1 MPPLGIFTFM
11 THHIFLA
18 KITLL
23 LIPALSFAS
32 LERGQEIYSQIC
44 VTCHGPNLDGGIG
57 PSLVDAYWKHGDT
70 SDAIMRSITK
80 GITGTEMIAY
90 EYVYSEEDRQ
100 AVTDFILDKQEGNRQ
115 TLRSLYPRDYFKGKR
130 LNPELFDS
138 VESDSQEI
146 LPENFLYTKR
156 MFDGVLRGQSKL
168 FIKQPGKYRF
178 NVGGQGGR
186 VSIWVNGEE
195 MHYSDVE
202 KSKNTYFSKQFHL
215 DAGIHDLEILQEE
228 PTSFTMRFNARLQKI
243 GGQNWILTGRS
254 LEGNVPKIIRPGPQA
269 KVVRKWI
276 EGLPPRTLL
285 LLLPN
290 QVMVAYD
297 SASGQILK
305 AWKSALVNQTPSL
318 DSRSQKESVAKGE
331 EIAGSSS
338 TVLQGNEFNLLY
350 YETQGESVLISSLV
364 DGVSQNFTVSP
375 QGSDSFAVTLQ

>member
-1 MPPLGIFTFM
+1 MKN
-11 THHIFLA
+11 HFLSFLF
-18 KITLL
+18 IYSLVFGSSVRT
-23 LIPALSFAS
+23 FAS

-57 PSLVDAYWKHGDT
+57 PSLADAYWKHGDT
-70 SDAIMRSITK
+70 SEAIMRSITK
-80 GITGTEMIAY
+80 GIAGTEMIAY

-115 TLRSLYPRDYFKGKR
+115 TLRSFYARDYFKGKR
-130 LNPELFDS
+130 LTPELFDS

-168 FIKQPGKYRF
+168 FIKQSGKYRF
-178 NVGGQGGR
+178 NIGGQGGR

-195 MHYSDVE
+195 VHYTNDLEDQS
-202 KSKNTYFSKQFHL
+202 NYFNKDFHL
-215 DAGIHDLEILQEE
+215 DTGVHDLEILQEE

-243 GGQNWILTGRS
+243 GGNNWVLTGRS

-269 KVVRKWI
+269 KVIRKWI

-285 LLLPN
+285 VLLPN

-318 DSRSQKESVAKGE
+318 DSRSQKQSAAKGQ
-331 EIAGSSS
+331 EIPGATS
-338 TVLQGNEFNLLY
+338 TVLQGNEFNLLH
-350 YETQGESVLISSLV
+350 YETQGDSVLISSLV

-375 QGSDSFAVTLQ
+375 QGADSFTVTLQ

>member
-1 MPPLGIFTFM
+1 MSQEKS
-11 THHIFLA
+11 FLA
-18 KITLL
+18 YAIITILCL
-23 LIPALSFAS
+23 TPFAHAN

-44 VTCHGPNLDGGIG
+44 MTCHGPNLDGGIG

-70 SDAIMRSITK
+70 SEAIMRSITK

-115 TLRSLYPRDYFKGKR
+115 TLRSLYSRDYFKGKR
-130 LNPELFDS
+130 LTPELFDS
-138 VESDSQEI
+138 VESDSQGI

-178 NVGGQGGR
+178 NVGGSGGR
-186 VSIWVNGEE
+186 TSIWVNGEE
-195 MHYSDVE
+195 MHYTNDKVD
-202 KSKNTYFSKQFHL
+202 KSTFINKDFHL

-228 PTSFTMRFNARLQKI
+228 PTSFSMRFNARLQKI
-243 GGQNWILTGRS
+243 GGPNWMLTGKS
-254 LEGNVPKIIRPGPQA
+254 LEGNTPKIIRPGLQA
-269 KVVRKWI
+269 KVIRKWI
-276 EGLPPRTLL
+276 DGLPPRTLL
-285 LLLPN
+285 VLLPN

-318 DSRSQKESVAKGE
+318 DNRSQNQSVAKGQ
-331 EIAGSSS
+331 EIAGAGS
-338 TVLQGNEFNLLY
+338 TVLKGKEFNLLH

-364 DGVSQNFTVSP
+364 DGVSKNFTVSP
-375 QGSDSFAVTLQ
+375 EGSNSFTVTLQ

>member
-1 MPPLGIFTFM
+1 MNRLISVLK
-11 THHIFLA
+11 LA
-18 KITLL
+18 LL
-23 LIPALSFAS
+23 LIPFSSFAT

-70 SDAIMRSITK
+70 SEAIMRSITK

-115 TLRSLYPRDYFKGKR
+115 TLRSFYPRDYFKGKR

-195 MHYSDVE
+195 MHYSNDGE
-202 KSKNTYFSKQFHL
+202 QSEPSFNKDFEL
-215 DAGIHDLEILQEE
+215 LAGVHDLEILQEE
-228 PTSFTMRFNARLQKI
+228 PTSFSMRFNARLQKV
-243 GGQNWILTGRS
+243 GGENWILTGRS

-269 KVVRKWI
+269 KVIRKWI

-331 EIAGSSS
+331 EIPGASS

-364 DGVSQNFTVSP
+364 DGVSKNFTVSP
-375 QGSDSFAVTLQ
+375 QGSDSFAVNLQ

>member
-1 MPPLGIFTFM
+1 MPSLGIFTFM
-11 THHIFLA
+11 NRPISVSKLA
-18 KITLL
+18 LL
-23 LIPALSFAS
+23 LIPFSSFGS

-70 SDAIMRSITK
+70 SEAIMRSITK
-80 GITGTEMIAY
+80 GIIGTEMIAY

-115 TLRSLYPRDYFKGKR
+115 TLRSLYPRDYFRGKR

-138 VESDSQEI
+138 VESESQEI

-156 MFDGVLRGQSKL
+156 AFDGLLRGQSKL

-178 NVGGQGGR
+178 EVNLHGR
-186 VSIWVNGEE
+186 TSILVNGEE

-202 KSKNTYFSKQFHL
+202 KSKDTYFSKQFHM
-215 DAGIHDLEILQEE
+215 DAGIHDLEVLHEE
-228 PTSFTMRFNARLQKI
+228 PTGHSMKFNARLRKV
-243 GGQNWILTGRS
+243 GGEYWMLTGRS

-269 KVVRKWI
+269 KVIRKWI

-285 LLLPN
+285 VLLPN

-331 EIAGSSS
+331 EIPGASSI
-338 TVLQGNEFNLLY
+338 VLKGNEFNLLH
-350 YETQGESVLISSLV
+350 YETLGDSVLISSLV
-364 DGVSQNFTVSP
+364 DGVSHNFTVSP
-375 QGSDSFAVTLQ
+375 QGTDSFFVSLQ

>member
-1 MPPLGIFTFM
+1 M
-11 THHIFLA
+11 TRLISVTKL
-18 KITLL
+18 TLL
-23 LIPALSFAS
+23 LIPFSGFAR

-57 PSLVDAYWKHGDT
+57 PSLVDAYWKHGD
-70 SDAIMRSITK
+70 SSEAIMRSITK

-138 VESDSQEI
+138 MESDSQEI

-156 MFDGVLRGQSKL
+156 MFDGVMRGQSKL

-195 MHYSDVE
+195 MHHSDDGEQSEPSFNKDFDLV
-202 KSKNTYFSKQFHL
+202 
-215 DAGIHDLEILQEE
+215 AGVHDLEILQEE

-243 GGQNWILTGRS
+243 GGDNWVLTGRS

-269 KVVRKWI
+269 KVIRKWI

-285 LLLPN
+285 VLLPN
-290 QVMVAYD
+290 RVMVAYD
-297 SASGQILK
+297 SASGQIVK

-318 DSRSQKESVAKGE
+318 DSRSQKESIAKGE
-331 EIAGSSS
+331 EIPGATSI
-338 TVLQGNEFNLLY
+338 VLKGNEFNLLY
-350 YETQGESVLISSLV
+350 YETRGESVLISSLV
-364 DGVSQNFTVSP
+364 DGISQNFTVSP
-375 QGSDSFAVTLQ
+375 QGSDSFSVTLQ